1 MSLGEYGSWLNGST
15 PMVAGSRSREPAT
28 IGANCRGLNRQRRR
42 SMIVVVLEDL
52 DVALGITAAAFT
64 ARLDRRAGAD
74 AGPTIEA
81 RPEVP
86 A

>member
-1 MSLGEYGSWLNGST
+1 
-15 PMVAGSRSREPAT
+15 
-28 IGANCRGLNRQRRR
+28 
-42 SMIVVVLEDL
+42 MIVVVLEDL